1 MVARGDWR
9 TLSVEYRGAVDPS
22 RRITVAVGLSMFV
35 DAALYLAVIPLLP
48 HYVDRFGLSSL
59 QAGAVVAAY
68 PVSVPIVSIGC
79 IALVPRIGAKR
90 ITVFSASLMA
100 VSTLIFA
107 WAPSALVLV
116 LARFVQGVA
125 SGSIWTASMAW
136 VTDNAPPGRRGR
148 ESGIVMGML
157 SAGSVAGPAVG
168 ALASWAGQGVAF
180 GSVAVVSLF
189 GLALAA
195 AAPAGHTVAHQ
206 SAIGAALRRVSRERA
221 TRAALSLTLVDVL
234 VFGTVDLLVP
244 LDLGDRGTAV
254 AAIAAALAVGAA
266 LGAVFGPVGGRM
278 VDRYGPG
285 PVGVAASALIIP
297 IPLLLAFSPP
307 TPLQL
312 AVLVI
317 GGPLFATVGASIYP
331 LSSIGADN
339 AGVSHVTATGLMGA
353 VWAGGFTVV
362 PVIAGA
368 LAEATSAPV
377 AYGTSLALAV
387 VPLLMLL
394 STGRGVRAPS
404 SPGVELSASGPAAR
418 RPGAP

>member
-22 RRITVAVGLSMFV
+22 RRITVAVGLSMVV

-79 IALVPRIGAKR
+79 IALVPKIGAKR
-90 ITVFSASLMA
+90 ITVVSASLMA

-116 LARFVQGVA
+116 LARFVQGLA

-136 VTDNAPPGRRGR
+136 VTDNAPSGRRGR

-180 GSVAVVSLF
+180 GSVAVVSLA

-195 AAPAGHTVAHQ
+195 AAPAGRNVAHQ
-206 SAIGAALRRVSRERA
+206 SHIGDALRRVSRQRA

-244 LDLGDRGTAV
+244 LQLGDRGTAV

-285 PVGVAASALIIP
+285 PVGLAASALIIP

-331 LSSIGADN
+331 LSSIGADS

-368 LAEATSAPV
+368 LAEATSEAV
-377 AYGTSLALAV
+377 AYGTSLTLAAL
-387 VPLLMLL
+387 PLLVLV
-394 STGRGVRAPS
+394 STGRGVRAA
-404 SPGVELSASGPAAR
+404 PGVELSASGPAAR
-418 RPGAP
+418 RPGAQ

>member
-1 MVARGDWR
+1 M
-9 TLSVEYRGAVDPS
+9 
-22 RRITVAVGLSMFV
+22 
-35 DAALYLAVIPLLP
+35 
-48 HYVDRFGLSSL
+48 
-59 QAGAVVAAY
+59 
-68 PVSVPIVSIGC
+68 SIGC

-221 TRAALSLTLVDVL
+221 TSAALSLTLVDVL

-244 LDLGDRGTAV
+244 LNLATA
-254 AAIAAALAVGAA
+254 ARRWRRSPRRWPSGRRWAPSS
-266 LGAVFGPVGGRM
+266 GPVGGRM

-285 PVGVAASALIIP
+285 LGGHGRLAA
-297 IPLLLAFSPP
+297 
-307 TPLQL
+307 
-312 AVLVI
+312 
-317 GGPLFATVGASIYP
+317 
-331 LSSIGADN
+331 
-339 AGVSHVTATGLMGA
+339 
-353 VWAGGFTVV
+353 
-362 PVIAGA
+362 
-368 LAEATSAPV
+368 
-377 AYGTSLALAV
+377 
-387 VPLLMLL
+387 
-394 STGRGVRAPS
+394 
-404 SPGVELSASGPAAR
+404 
-418 RPGAP
+418 

>member
-1 MVARGDWR
+1 MVARRDWR

-22 RRITVAVGLSMFV
+22 RRITLAVGLSMFV

-195 AAPAGHTVAHQ
+195 AA
-206 SAIGAALRRVSRERA
+206 
-221 TRAALSLTLVDVL
+221 
-234 VFGTVDLLVP
+234 
-244 LDLGDRGTAV
+244 
-254 AAIAAALAVGAA
+254 

>member
-1 MVARGDWR
+1 M
-9 TLSVEYRGAVDPS
+9 DPS

-180 GSVAVVSLF
+180 GSVAIVSLF
-189 GLALAA
+189 GLALAV

-221 TRAALSLTLVDVL
+221 TRAA
-234 VFGTVDLLVP
+234 
-244 LDLGDRGTAV
+244 
-254 AAIAAALAVGAA
+254 
-266 LGAVFGPVGGRM
+266 
-278 VDRYGPG
+278 
-285 PVGVAASALIIP
+285 
-297 IPLLLAFSPP
+297 
-307 TPLQL
+307 
-312 AVLVI
+312 
-317 GGPLFATVGASIYP
+317 
-331 LSSIGADN
+331 
-339 AGVSHVTATGLMGA
+339 
-353 VWAGGFTVV
+353 
-362 PVIAGA
+362 
-368 LAEATSAPV
+368 
-377 AYGTSLALAV
+377 
-387 VPLLMLL
+387 
-394 STGRGVRAPS
+394 
-404 SPGVELSASGPAAR
+404 
-418 RPGAP
+418 

>member
-22 RRITVAVGLSMFV
+22 RRITLAVGLSMFV

-116 LARFVQGVA
+116 LARFVQGVT

-206 SAIGAALRRVSRERA
+206 SHIGAALRRVSRERA

-394 STGRGVRAPS
+394 STGRGVRAP
-404 SPGVELSASGPAAR
+404 GVELSASGPAAR